1 MPESAPP
8 PPPITEGDIRR
19 ILSEPNRVA
28 LVAQP
33 IVDLHRGAIVGYE
46 TLSRFKLDTPAPPDR
61 VFAAAARVGL
71 AEDLEALV
79 VDRALALS
87 LEKPPDTFL
96 TINIDPEHVAAPKVR
111 ELIEARGDLGGL
123 VFELTE
129 HRVVQDLPVVLEA
142 LGDMRKRGA
151 FVAVDDAGAGYS
163 GLKHILEVRPHFLK
177 LDRELVTNVHHDEA
191 KRALI
196 EMLGELAG
204 RLDAW
209 VLAEGIETELELRT
223 LCQLGIP
230 LGQGYFLARPSPPWC
245 GLAPGAER
253 AIASAPHRAVSA
265 RTIEPLVELCTLCIE
280 SADWPE
286 TARVCVRVNREGR
299 PLEMRV
305 NEGSGQSVR
314 SAHDLLRVKR
324 ESTVLEI
331 ALRATTRPERVR
343 WDPLVCVDDRGN
355 FVGVITLERI
365 VGALAAREQ
374 ASHEPSSNRTPSGR
388 RSLDSRSS

>member
-8 PPPITEGDIRR
+8 PPSLTEGDIRQ
-19 ILSEPNRVA
+19 LLADPNRIA

-46 TLSRFKLDTPAPPDR
+46 TLARFKLEPFAPPDR

-71 AEDLEALV
+71 AEDLEAAV
-79 VDRALALS
+79 VERALALS
-87 LEKPPDTFL
+87 LQKPPNTFL
-96 TINIDPEHVAAPKVR
+96 AINIDPEHVAAPKVQK
-111 ELIEARGDLGGL
+111 LLEARGDLGGL

-129 HRVVQDLPVVLEA
+129 HRVVQDLPVVIDA
-142 LGDMRKRGA
+142 LADMRKRGA

-177 LDRELVTNVHHDEA
+177 LDRELVTNVHDDEA

-245 GLAPGAER
+245 TLAPNAER
-253 AIASAPHRAVSA
+253 SIAAAPHRAVSTT
-265 RTIEPLVELCTLCIE
+265 TIEFLVELCTLCVE
-280 SADWPE
+280 TSDWPE
-286 TARVCVRVNREGR
+286 TTRVCVRVNGEGR

-305 NEGSGQSVR
+305 NEGTLRTVR

-324 ESTVLEI
+324 ESTLRDV
-331 ALRATTRPERVR
+331 ALRATTRPERLR
-343 WDPLVCVDDRGN
+343 WDPIVCVDDRGN

-365 VGALAAREQ
+365 VGALADRAELAR
-374 ASHEPSSNRTPSGR
+374 HPSSNRTPSGR
-388 RSLDSRSS
+388 RSLEPRS